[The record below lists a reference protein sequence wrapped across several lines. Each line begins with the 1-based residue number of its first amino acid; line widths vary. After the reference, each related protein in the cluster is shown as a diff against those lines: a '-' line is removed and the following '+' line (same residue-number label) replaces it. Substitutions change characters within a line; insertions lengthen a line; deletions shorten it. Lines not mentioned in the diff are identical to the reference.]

1 MLLAMQLTGNAS
13 LRILFVCS
21 SDLRS
26 PSEKQ
31 VLWLSTHLATA
42 GHRSLISLRGDPD
55 SARTEGAEGIEGV
68 ELRWH
73 RFRGRGLRSADLA
86 AAARFRPDLIHAW
99 NPRVPVIA
107 AARSYSRATGA
118 PVLVH
123 WEDDE
128 WGMPRGHAAA
138 GAPRRAGQAARRVV
152 ARVQPSAWYLAT
164 NASIEWAVANSA
176 AFDALT
182 PTIADY
188 VHDRTGRPSA
198 AILPP
203 LPPAS
208 PGRPAAEP
216 KLPDW
221 ATGRPLVALTGA
233 LMSGRIDDIGLAL
246 RGAAAARKSTD
257 LVFVLAGRN
266 LTGIEPGELAAD
278 AGLGERDFVFLD
290 HVPYPSIPSLLARC
304 SVLLA
309 VSQPTSLN
317 VMCLPSK
324 LQSYLVSGT
333 PTVLSA
339 HGAGTLFEDGTEV
352 LKLESPDPARLGE
365 LIARLLDDL
374 ELQRTLSDG
383 GAAAAHR
390 LFDPERTTQAMLAHY
405 RASLEG
411 RSSAPRAA

>member
-1 MLLAMQLTGNAS
+1 MQPTGSAG

-31 VLWLSTHLATA
+31 VLWLSTHLAAA

-73 RFRGRGLRSADLA
+73 RFRGRRLSREDRA
-86 AAARFRPDLIHAW
+86 AAAGFRPDLIHAW

-107 AARSYSRATGA
+107 AARSYSGATGA

-128 WGMPRGHAAA
+128 WGMPRAHTAEGTL
-138 GAPRRAGQAARRVV
+138 RRTGQAARRAV

-164 NASIEWAVANSA
+164 EASIEWAASNSV

-182 PTIADY
+182 PILADY
-188 VHDRTGRPSA
+188 VRERTGRPCA

-203 LPPAS
+203 LPSSP
-208 PGRPAAEP
+208 PGRAATGPE
-216 KLPDW
+216 LPDW

-233 LMSGRIDDIGLAL
+233 LLRGRLDDIRLAL
-246 RGAAAARKSTD
+246 RGAAAARRRGAD

-278 AGLGERDFVFLD
+278 AGLGERDFIFLD
-290 HVPYPSIPSLLARC
+290 HVPYPSIPSLLAR
-304 SVLLA
+304 SAILLA

-339 HGAGTLFEDGTEV
+339 HGAGELFEDRREV
-352 LKLESPDPARLGE
+352 LKLDRPDPDCLGE
-365 LIARLLDDL
+365 LIAALLEDP
-374 ELQRTLSDG
+374 ELQRILSEG
-383 GAAAAHR
+383 G
-390 LFDPERTTQAMLAHY
+390 
-405 RASLEG
+405 S
-411 RSSAPRAA
+411 